1 MMTGGMGGGMAGP
14 GMGYGAPMGG
24 GYGMSQGMGGG
35 YGMSQGM
42 GGPPGMGGMGMGMG
56 GMGMGMG
63 MGGTGMGMG
72 GQPGMPGQLP
82 PGQEMPT
89 PAPLPDVQDQP
100 NQGLILA
107 AILGGSAILG
117 IALGCAMF
125 RKKGGADGD
134 SDEDMDS
141 DDDDESDE
149 S

>member
-1 MMTGGMGGGMAGP
+1 MAGS
-14 GMGYGAPMGG
+14 GMGYGAPPGG

-42 GGPPGMGGMGMGMG
+42 GGSPGMGGMGMGMG

-63 MGGTGMGMG
+63 GQSMGMG